1 MIEDRDPYEEMEDD
15 DDLDGGEEVDELQDD
30 SSLNVE
36 SDAEEERRSGR
47 KRRRRLTPPT
57 RVSTRKRPRRDEGEA
72 TKQNGAK
79 VNGNAALPVAPK
91 AGLKGSKGQST
102 KFWYFEEGSAAPA
115 KRPPEML
122 DDPDA
127 MLKRRRP
134 GKKGERP
141 SEPSISMQSM
151 LVPPVAQVES
161 TAQPV
166 GPD

>member
-1 MIEDRDPYEEMEDD
+1 MEEDD
-15 DDLDGGEEVDELQDD
+15 DADGGEEVDELQDD
-30 SSLNVE
+30 SSLNAE
-36 SDAEEERRSGR
+36 SDAEEGRRRGR

-57 RVSTRKRPRRDEGEA
+57 RVSARKRPRRDEEDV
-72 TKQNGAK
+72 TKQNGTK
-79 VNGNAALPVAPK
+79 LNGNAALPVAPK
-91 AGLKGSKGQST
+91 TGLKGNKGQST

-134 GKKGERP
+134 AKKP
-141 SEPSISMQSM
+141 SEPGISMQSM
-151 LVPPVAQVES
+151 LVPPVDQVEI
-161 TAQPV
+161 AVQPV

>member
-1 MIEDRDPYEEMEDD
+1 MIDDRDPYEEMEDD
-15 DDLDGGEEVDELQDD
+15 DDADGGEEVDELQDD
-30 SSLNVE
+30 SSLNAE
-36 SDAEEERRSGR
+36 SDAEEARRGGR

-57 RVSTRKRPRRDEGEA
+57 RVSARKRPRRDEEA
-72 TKQNGAK
+72 TKQNGTKA
-79 VNGNAALPVAPK
+79 NATAPLPVAPK

-134 GKKGERP
+134 AKKGEKP
-141 SEPSISMQSM
+141 SESGLSMQSM

-166 GPD
+166 GLD